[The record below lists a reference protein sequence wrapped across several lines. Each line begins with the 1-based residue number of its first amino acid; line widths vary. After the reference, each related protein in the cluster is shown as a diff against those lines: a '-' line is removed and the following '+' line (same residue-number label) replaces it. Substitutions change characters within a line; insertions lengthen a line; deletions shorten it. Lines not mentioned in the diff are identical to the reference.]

1 LLLERNYVKL
11 KTYGVKTMRN
21 LEAIRKGTV
30 EILTEEGLKKYLKR
44 KRPLRIK
51 FGADPTVPDIHLGHT
66 VILQKLKQFQDLGHK
81 IIFVIGDFTARI
93 GDPSG
98 RIETRKPLSRQEV
111 LKNARTYQDQVFKV
125 LDRKKTKVVF
135 NSTWLDRSTS
145 RDIFDLASKYTV
157 ARMLERD
164 DFSLRYKKEH
174 PISIHEFLYPLI
186 QGYDSIVLKAD
197 VEVGGTDQKFNML
210 VGRTLQQSYGQKSQV
225 VITMPLLEGTDG
237 IKKMSKTYGNYI
249 GISEPPK
256 EIFGKLMSIS
266 DKLMLRYLELLTDIS
281 STELRK
287 MKKDLK
293 SGRLHPKEA
302 KKNLAKKIVETY
314 YNKKEAEKAT
324 KEFEEVFKEKKLP
337 HRIPKVKVSKRKIWI
352 VKLLT
357 ISKMAKS
364 SSEARR
370 LIQQGAV
377 TLDGERIVDPEKE
390 LTIREGTI
398 LKVGKRRFAKIVR

>member
-1 LLLERNYVKL
+1 MRIKYVKL
-11 KTYGVKTMRN
+11 KACGVKTMRN
-21 LEAIRKGTV
+21 LEVARRGTI
-30 EILTEEGLKKYLKR
+30 EILTETELKKRLK
-44 KRPLRIK
+44 KRPLRVK

-66 VILQKLKQFQDLGHK
+66 VVLRKLKQFQDLGHK

-98 RIETRKPLSRQEV
+98 RIETRKPLSRKEV
-111 LKNARTYQDQVFKV
+111 LKNARTYQDQVFKI
-125 LDRKKTKVVF
+125 LNRKKTKVVF
-135 NSTWLDRSTS
+135 NSTWLDKLTS
-145 RDIFDLASKYTV
+145 RNIFNLASRYTV

-164 DFSLRYKKEH
+164 DFSLRYKKKR

-197 VEVGGTDQKFNML
+197 VETGGTDQKFNML
-210 VGRTLQQSYGQKSQV
+210 VGRALQKEYGQRPQV

-237 IKKMSKTYGNYI
+237 IKKMSKTYNNYI

-266 DKLMLRYLELLTDIS
+266 DKLMLRYWELLTNVS
-281 STELRK
+281 PTELAK

-293 SGRLHPKEA
+293 SGRLHPREA
-302 KKNLAKKIVETY
+302 KKNLALRIVEMY
-314 YNKKEAEKAT
+314 HSKKAAKESAR
-324 KEFEEVFKEKKLP
+324 EFEEVFKEKKLP
-337 HRIPKVKVSKRKIWI
+337 RKIQRVKISKKKIWV
-352 VKLLT
+352 VKLL
-357 ISKMAKS
+357 IASKMAES

-377 TLDGERIVDPEKE
+377 TLDGQKITDPEKE
-390 LTIREGTI
+390 LIIREGTI
-398 LKVGKRRFAKIVR
+398 LKVGKRRFARIVGK

>member
-1 LLLERNYVKL
+1 MK
-11 KTYGVKTMRN
+11 N
-21 LEAIRKGTV
+21 LEVIDRGTV
-30 EILTEEGLKKYLKR
+30 EILTENELKKCLRK
-44 KRPLRIK
+44 KRPLRVK

-66 VILQKLKQFQDLGHK
+66 VVLQKLRQFQDLGHK

-98 RIETRKPLSRQEV
+98 RIETRKPLGRKEV
-111 LKNARTYQDQVFKV
+111 LKNAQTYQDQVFKI
-125 LDRKKTKVVF
+125 LNRKKTRVVF
-135 NSTWLDRSTS
+135 NSTWLDKLTS
-145 RDIFDLASKYTV
+145 RNIFNLASKYTV

-197 VEVGGTDQKFNML
+197 IEIGGTDQKFNML
-210 VGRTLQQSYGQKSQV
+210 VGRVLQREYGQKPQV

-237 IKKMSKTYGNYI
+237 IRKMSKTYGNYI
-249 GISEPPK
+249 GISEPSK

-266 DKLMLRYLELLTDIS
+266 DELCLRYWELLTDIS
-281 STELRK
+281 PSELAK
-287 MKKDLK
+287 MKRDLK

-302 KKNLAKKIVETY
+302 KKNLAIRIVEMY
-314 YNKKEAEKAT
+314 HSKKAAKEAA

-337 HRIPKVKVSKRKIWI
+337 HRIPKVKVSKKKIWV

-357 ISKMAKS
+357 ISGMAKS

-377 TLDGERIVDPEKE
+377 TLDGERVTDPEKE
-390 LTIREGTI
+390 LIIREGAI
-398 LKVGKRRFAKIVR
+398 LKVGKRRFAKIVAKSKRR

>member
-1 LLLERNYVKL
+1 MKDA
-11 KTYGVKTMRN
+11 
-21 LEAIRKGTV
+21 EAIRRGTV
-30 EILTEEGLKKYLKR
+30 EILTEEELKKCLRK
-44 KRPLRIK
+44 KRPLRVK

-66 VILQKLKQFQDLGHK
+66 VVLQKLKQFQDLGYK

-98 RIETRKPLSRQEV
+98 RIETRKPLNRKEV
-111 LKNARTYQDQVFKV
+111 LKNARTYQDQVFKI
-125 LDRKKTKVVF
+125 LDKKKTKVVF
-135 NSTWLDRSTS
+135 NSSWLDKLTS
-145 RDIFDLASKYTV
+145 RNIFNLASKYTV

-197 VEVGGTDQKFNML
+197 IEIGGTDQKFNML
-210 VGRTLQQSYGQKSQV
+210 VGRVLQREYGQKPQV

-237 IKKMSKTYGNYI
+237 IRKMSKTYGNYI
-249 GISEPPK
+249 GISEPAK

-266 DKLMLRYLELLTDIS
+266 DELMLRYWELLTDIS
-281 STELRK
+281 PAELSK
-287 MKKDLK
+287 MKRGLR

-302 KKNLAKKIVETY
+302 KKNLAKRIVETY
-314 YNKKEAEKAT
+314 YNKKEAEKAAE
-324 KEFEEVFKEKKLP
+324 EFEEVFKEKKLP
-337 HRIPKVKVSKRKIWI
+337 HRIRRVKIPKKKIWI

-357 ISKMAKS
+357 ISGMVKS

-377 TLDGERIVDPEKE
+377 TLDGERITDPERE
-390 LTIREGTI
+390 LIIRKGAI
-398 LKVGKRRFAKIVR
+398 LKVGKRRFAKIVRK

>member
-1 LLLERNYVKL
+1 MKDS
-11 KTYGVKTMRN
+11 
-21 LEAIRKGTV
+21 EAIRKGTV
-30 EILTEEGLKKYLKR
+30 EILTEDELKDCLKR
-44 KRPLRIK
+44 KRPLRVK

-66 VILQKLKQFQDLGHK
+66 VVLQKLKQFQALGHK

-98 RIETRKPLSRQEV
+98 RMETRKPLSRKEV
-111 LKNARTYQDQVFKV
+111 LRNARTYQDQIFKI
-125 LDRKKTKVVF
+125 LDRKKTRVVF
-135 NSTWLDRSTS
+135 NSAWLDKLIS
-145 RDIFDLASKYTV
+145 RDIFNLASKYTV

-197 VEVGGTDQKFNML
+197 VEIGGTDQKFNML
-210 VGRTLQQSYGQKSQV
+210 VGRALQKEYGQKPQV

-237 IKKMSKTYGNYI
+237 IRKMSKTYGNYI

-256 EIFGKLMSIS
+256 EIFGKLMSVS
-266 DKLMLRYLELLTDIS
+266 DELCLRYWELLTDIS
-281 STELRK
+281 PSELAK
-287 MKKDLK
+287 MKRDLK
-293 SGRLHPKEA
+293 SGRLHPKEV
-302 KKNLAKKIVETY
+302 KKNLALKVVEMYHSKKAA
-314 YNKKEAEKAT
+314 KEAAE
-324 KEFEEVFKEKKLP
+324 EFEEVFKKKKLP
-337 HRIPKVKVSKRKIWI
+337 HRIQKIKIVKKKIWV

-357 ISKMAKS
+357 TSGMVKS

-377 TLDGERIVDPEKE
+377 TLDGEKITDPEKE
-390 LTIREGTI
+390 LIIREGAI
-398 LKVGKRRFAKIVR
+398 LKVGKRRFARIVRK

>member
-1 LLLERNYVKL
+1 MGREYVKL
-11 KTYGVKTMRN
+11 KICGVKAMRN
-21 LEAIRKGTV
+21 LEVIRRGTV
-30 EILTEEGLKKYLKR
+30 EILTENELKKYLK
-44 KRPLRIK
+44 KRPLRVK

-66 VILQKLKQFQDLGHK
+66 VVLQKLKQFQELGHK
-81 IIFVIGDFTARI
+81 VIFVIGDFTARI

-98 RIETRKPLSRQEV
+98 RTKTRKPLSKKKV
-111 LKNARTYQDQVFKV
+111 LENARTYQVQVFKI

-135 NSTWLDRSTS
+135 NSSWLDKLTS
-145 RDIFDLASKYTV
+145 RDIFNLASKYTV

-186 QGYDSIVLKAD
+186 QGYDSITLKAD
-197 VEVGGTDQKFNML
+197 VEIGGTDQKFNML
-210 VGRTLQQSYGQKSQV
+210 VGRALQREYDQKPQV

-237 IKKMSKTYGNYI
+237 TKKMSKTYGNYI
-249 GISEPPK
+249 GISESPK
-256 EIFGKLMSIS
+256 EMFGKLMSIA
-266 DKLMLRYLELLTDIS
+266 DELCLRYWELLTDIS
-281 STELRK
+281 PTELSK

-293 SGRLHPKEA
+293 SRRLHPREA
-302 KKNLAKKIVETY
+302 KKNLAIRIVEMY
-314 YNKKEAEKAT
+314 HSKKAAKEAA

-337 HRIPKVKVSKRKIWI
+337 RRMQKVKVSKRKIWV

-377 TLDGERIVDPEKE
+377 TLDGERVTDPEKE
-390 LTIREGTI
+390 LIIREGTI
-398 LKVGKRRFAKIVR
+398 IKVGKRRFRKIVRK

>member
-1 LLLERNYVKL
+1 MKDSEV
-11 KTYGVKTMRN
+11 
-21 LEAIRKGTV
+21 IRRGTV
-30 EILTEEGLKKYLKR
+30 EILTENELKKCLK
-44 KRPLRIK
+44 KKPLRVK

-66 VILQKLKQFQDLGHK
+66 VVLQKLKQFQELGHK
-81 IIFVIGDFTARI
+81 VIFVIGDFTARI

-111 LKNARTYQDQVFKV
+111 LKNAKTYQEQVFKI

-135 NSTWLDRSTS
+135 NSTWLDKLSA
-145 RDIFDLASKYTV
+145 RDIFNLASKYTV

-164 DFSLRYKKEH
+164 DFFLRYKKEH

-210 VGRTLQQSYGQKSQV
+210 VGRTLQQSYGQKPQV

-237 IKKMSKTYGNYI
+237 ARKMSKTYGNYI

-266 DKLMLRYLELLTDIS
+266 DKLMLRYWELLTDIS
-281 STELRK
+281 PPELTK
-287 MKKDLK
+287 MKRDLK
-293 SGRLHPKEA
+293 SGRLHPKKA
-302 KKNLAKKIVETY
+302 KNNLAIRIVEMY
-314 YNKKEAEKAT
+314 HCKKVAKEAAE
-324 KEFEEVFKEKKLP
+324 EFEEVFKEKKLP
-337 HRIPKVKVSKRKIWI
+337 HRIQRVKITRKKIWI

-357 ISKMAKS
+357 VSGMAKS

-377 TLDGERIVDPEKE
+377 TLSGERIVDPEKE

-398 LKVGKRRFAKIVR
+398 LKVGKRRFARIVKK

>member
-1 LLLERNYVKL
+1 MKDLEV
-11 KTYGVKTMRN
+11 
-21 LEAIRKGTV
+21 IRRGTV
-30 EILTEEGLKKYLKR
+30 EILTEGELKKSLKK
-44 KRPLRIK
+44 KRPLRVK

-66 VILQKLKQFQDLGHK
+66 VVLQKLRQFQDLGHK

-98 RIETRKPLSRQEV
+98 RLETRKPLSRKEV
-111 LKNARTYQDQVFKV
+111 LKNARTYQDQVFKI
-125 LDRKKTKVVF
+125 LDKKKTRVVF
-135 NSTWLDRSTS
+135 NSAWLDRLISQ
-145 RDIFDLASKYTV
+145 DIFNLASKYTV

-197 VEVGGTDQKFNML
+197 VEIGGTDQKFNML
-210 VGRTLQQSYGQKSQV
+210 VGRTLQKEYGQRPQV

-237 IKKMSKTYGNYI
+237 IRKMSKTYGNYI
-249 GISEPPK
+249 GVNDPPK

-266 DKLMLRYLELLTDIS
+266 DELMIRYWELLTDIS
-281 STELRK
+281 PAELTK

-293 SGRLHPKEA
+293 RGRLHPKEA
-302 KKNLAKKIVETY
+302 KKNLALKVVEMYHSKKAA
-314 YNKKEAEKAT
+314 KEAA
-324 KEFEEVFKEKKLP
+324 KEFEEVFREKKLP
-337 HRIPKVKVSKRKIWI
+337 HKIQEIKISKKKIWI
-352 VKLLT
+352 VRLLT
-357 ISKMAKS
+357 ISGMAKT

-377 TLDGERIVDPEKE
+377 TLDGEKITDPEKE
-390 LTIREGTI
+390 LTVEEGSI
-398 LKVGKRRFAKIVR
+398 LKVGKRRFTKIVIESKRRR

>member
-1 LLLERNYVKL
+1 MK
-11 KTYGVKTMRN
+11 N
-21 LEAIRKGTV
+21 LEVIKRGTV
-30 EILTEEGLKKYLKR
+30 EILTENELKKCLR
-44 KRPLRIK
+44 KRPLRVK

-66 VILQKLKQFQDLGHK
+66 VVLQKLKQFQELGHK
-81 IIFVIGDFTARI
+81 VIFVIGDFTARI

-111 LKNARTYQDQVFKV
+111 LKNAKTYQDQVFKI

-135 NSTWLDRSTS
+135 NSTWLDKLTA
-145 RDIFDLASKYTV
+145 RDIFNLASRYTV
-157 ARMLERD
+157 ARMLERN

-186 QGYDSIVLKAD
+186 QGYDSIVLKAN
-197 VEVGGTDQKFNML
+197 VEIGGTDQKFNML
-210 VGRTLQQSYGQKSQV
+210 VGRTLQQSYGQRPQA

-237 IKKMSKTYGNYI
+237 IRKMSKTYGNYI
-249 GISEPPK
+249 GINEPPK
-256 EIFGKLMSIS
+256 EIFGKLMSVS
-266 DKLMLRYLELLTDIS
+266 DELCLRYWELLTDIS
-281 STELRK
+281 PSELAK
-287 MKKDLK
+287 MKRDLK
-293 SGRLHPKEA
+293 SRKLHPKEA
-302 KKNLAKKIVETY
+302 KKNLAIRIVEMY
-314 YNKKEAEKAT
+314 HSKKAAKEAA
-324 KEFEEVFKEKKLP
+324 KEFKEVFKEKKIP
-337 HRIPKVKVSKRKIWI
+337 RKIQKVKIPKKKIWI

-377 TLDGERIVDPEKE
+377 TLDGKKIIDPEKE

-398 LKVGKRRFAKIVR
+398 LKVGKRRFIRIVRK

>member
-1 LLLERNYVKL
+1 MDLEV
-11 KTYGVKTMRN
+11 
-21 LEAIRKGTV
+21 IRRGTV
-30 EILTEEGLKKYLKR
+30 EILTEDELKKCLK
-44 KRPLRIK
+44 KKPLRVK

-66 VILQKLKQFQDLGHK
+66 VVLQKLRQFQDLGHK

-98 RIETRKPLSRQEV
+98 RMETRKPLSRKEV
-111 LKNARTYQDQVFKV
+111 LRNAKTYQDQIFKI
-125 LDRKKTKVVF
+125 LDRKKTRVVF
-135 NSTWLDRSTS
+135 NSIWLDKLTS
-145 RDIFDLASKYTV
+145 QDIFNLASKYTV

-197 VEVGGTDQKFNML
+197 VEIGGTDQKFNML
-210 VGRTLQQSYGQKSQV
+210 VGRALQKECGQKPQV
-225 VITMPLLEGTDG
+225 VITMPLLEGTNG
-237 IKKMSKTYGNYI
+237 IRKMSKTYSNYI
-249 GISEPPK
+249 GINEPPK
-256 EIFGKLMSIS
+256 EIFGKLMSVS
-266 DKLMLRYLELLTDIS
+266 DELCLRYWELLTDIS
-281 STELRK
+281 PAELTK

-293 SGRLHPKEA
+293 RGKLHPKEA
-302 KKNLAKKIVETY
+302 KKNLALKVVEMYHSKKAA
-314 YNKKEAEKAT
+314 KEAAE
-324 KEFEEVFKEKKLP
+324 EFEEVFKEKKLP
-337 HRIPKVKVSKRKIWI
+337 HKIQEIKIPKKKIWV

-357 ISKMAKS
+357 TSGMAKT

-390 LTIREGTI
+390 LTIREGAI
-398 LKVGKRRFAKIVR
+398 LKVGKRRFAKLIK

>member
-1 LLLERNYVKL
+1 MKDLEVIKR
-11 KTYGVKTMRN
+11 
-21 LEAIRKGTV
+21 GTV
-30 EILTEEGLKKYLKR
+30 EILTEEELKKCLK
-44 KRPLRIK
+44 KKPLRVK

-66 VILQKLKQFQDLGHK
+66 VVLQKIRQFQDLGHK

-98 RIETRKPLSRQEV
+98 RMETRKPLSRKEV
-111 LKNARTYQDQVFKV
+111 LRNAKTYQDQIFKI
-125 LDRKKTKVVF
+125 LDRKKTRVVF
-135 NSTWLDRSTS
+135 NSTWLDRLTS
-145 RDIFDLASKYTV
+145 QDIFNLASRYTV

-197 VEVGGTDQKFNML
+197 VEIGGTDQKFNML
-210 VGRTLQQSYGQKSQV
+210 VGRTLQKEYGQRPQV

-237 IKKMSKTYGNYI
+237 IRKMSKTYSNYI

-256 EIFGKLMSIS
+256 EIFGKLMSVS
-266 DKLMLRYLELLTDIS
+266 DELCLRYWELLTDIS
-281 STELRK
+281 PQELTK
-287 MKKDLK
+287 MKRDLK
-293 SGRLHPKEA
+293 SGRLHPKEV
-302 KKNLAKKIVETY
+302 KKDLALRIVEMY
-314 YNKKEAEKAT
+314 HSKKAAKEAA
-324 KEFEEVFKEKKLP
+324 KEFEEVFREKKLP
-337 HRIPKVKVSKRKIWI
+337 HKIQEIKISKKKIWV

-357 ISKMAKS
+357 ISGMTKT

-377 TLDGERIVDPEKE
+377 TLDGEKITDPEKE
-390 LTIREGTI
+390 LTVKEGAI
-398 LKVGKRRFAKIVR
+398 LKVGKRRFAKIVSKKVKD

>member
-1 LLLERNYVKL
+1 MKDSEV
-11 KTYGVKTMRN
+11 
-21 LEAIRKGTV
+21 IRGGTV

-44 KRPLRIK
+44 KRPLKVK

-66 VILQKLKQFQDLGHK
+66 VVLQKLKQFQDLGHK
-81 IIFVIGDFTARI
+81 IIFVVGDFTARI

-98 RIETRKPLSRQEV
+98 RMETRKPLSRKEV
-111 LKNARTYQDQVFKV
+111 LKNARTYQDQVFKI

-135 NSTWLDRSTS
+135 NSTWLDKLTS
-145 RDIFDLASKYTV
+145 RDIFSLASKYTV

-164 DFSLRYKKEH
+164 DFSLRYKKKH

-186 QGYDSIVLKAD
+186 QGYDSIILKAD

-210 VGRTLQQSYGQKSQV
+210 VGRTLQQSYGQKPQV

-249 GISEPPK
+249 GINEPPK
-256 EIFGKLMSIS
+256 EIYGKLMSIS
-266 DKLMLRYLELLTDIS
+266 DKLMLKYWELLTDIS
-281 STELRK
+281 PPALTK
-287 MKKDLK
+287 MKRDLK

-302 KKNLAKKIVETY
+302 KQNLAIRIVEMY
-314 YNKKEAEKAT
+314 HSKRAAKETAE
-324 KEFEEVFKEKKLP
+324 EFEEVFKEKKLP
-337 HRIPKVKVSKRKIWI
+337 RKIPKVKISKRKIWV

-364 SSEARR
+364 SSDARR

-377 TLDGERIVDPEKE
+377 TLDGERITDPEKE
-390 LTIREGTI
+390 LTIKKGVI
-398 LKVGKRRFAKIVR
+398 LKVGKRRFARIVRK

>member
-1 LLLERNYVKL
+1 MKD
-11 KTYGVKTMRN
+11 
-21 LEAIRKGTV
+21 LEAIRRGTV
-30 EILTEEGLKKYLKR
+30 EILTEGELKKSLKK
-44 KRPLRIK
+44 KRPLRVK

-66 VILQKLKQFQDLGHK
+66 VVLQKLRQFQDLGHK

-98 RIETRKPLSRQEV
+98 RMETRKPLSRKEV
-111 LKNARTYQDQVFKV
+111 IRNARTYQDQIFKI
-125 LDRKKTKVVF
+125 LDRKKTRVVF
-135 NSTWLDRSTS
+135 NSAWLDKLTS
-145 RDIFDLASKYTV
+145 QGIFNLASRYTV

-197 VEVGGTDQKFNML
+197 VEIGGTDQKFNML
-210 VGRTLQQSYGQKSQV
+210 VGRTLQKEYGQKPQV
-225 VITMPLLEGTDG
+225 VITMSLLEGTDG
-237 IKKMSKTYGNYI
+237 IRKMSKTYDNYI

-266 DKLMLRYLELLTDIS
+266 DELCLRYWELLTDIS
-281 STELRK
+281 PQELTK
-287 MKKDLK
+287 MKKNLK
-293 SGRLHPKEA
+293 KGRLHPKEV
-302 KKNLAKKIVETY
+302 KKNLALKIVEMY
-314 YNKKEAEKAT
+314 HSKKAAKEAA

-337 HRIPKVKVSKRKIWI
+337 HKIQKIKIPKKKIWI
-352 VKLLT
+352 VRLLT
-357 ISKMAKS
+357 ISGMAKT

-377 TLDGERIVDPEKE
+377 TLDEKRITDPEKE
-390 LTIREGTI
+390 LTVEEGAI
-398 LKVGKRRFAKIVR
+398 LKVGKRRFTKIVIESKRRR

>member
-1 LLLERNYVKL
+1 MK
-11 KTYGVKTMRN
+11 N
-21 LEAIRKGTV
+21 LEVIRRGTV
-30 EILTEEGLKKYLKR
+30 EILTENDLKKCLK
-44 KRPLRIK
+44 KRPLRVK

-66 VILQKLKQFQDLGHK
+66 VVLQKLKQFQELGHK

-98 RIETRKPLSRQEV
+98 RVETRKPLSRQEV
-111 LKNARTYQDQVFKV
+111 LRNARTYQAQVFKI

-135 NSTWLDRSTS
+135 NSIWLDKLTA
-145 RDIFDLASKYTV
+145 RDIFNLASKYTV

-197 VEVGGTDQKFNML
+197 VEIGGTDQKFNML
-210 VGRTLQQSYGQKSQV
+210 VGRALQREFSQKPQV

-256 EIFGKLMSIS
+256 EIYGKLMSIS
-266 DKLMLRYLELLTDIS
+266 DKLMLRYWELLTDIS
-281 STELRK
+281 PSELTK
-287 MKKDLK
+287 MKRDLRN
-293 SGRLHPKEA
+293 GRLHPKET
-302 KKNLAKKIVETY
+302 KKKLAKHIVEIY
-314 YNKKEAEKAT
+314 HT
-324 KEFEEVFKEKKLP
+324 KRAADRAAREFEEVFKEKKLP
-337 HRIPKVKVSKRKIWI
+337 HRIQRVKIPKKKIWI

-377 TLDGERIVDPEKE
+377 TLDGKKITDPEKE
-390 LTIREGTI
+390 LTIREGAI
-398 LKVGKRRFAKIVR
+398 LKVGKRRFAKIVKK

>member
-1 LLLERNYVKL
+1 MEREYVKL
-11 KTYGVKTMRN
+11 KICGVKAMRN
-21 LEAIRKGTV
+21 LEVIRRGTV
-30 EILTEEGLKKYLKR
+30 EILTENELKKYLK
-44 KRPLRIK
+44 KRPLRVK

-66 VILQKLKQFQDLGHK
+66 VVLQKLKQFQELGHK
-81 IIFVIGDFTARI
+81 VIFVIGDFTARI

-98 RIETRKPLSRQEV
+98 RIETRKTLSRQEV
-111 LKNARTYQDQVFKV
+111 LKNARTYQDQVFKI

-135 NSTWLDRSTS
+135 NSTWLDKLTS
-145 RDIFDLASKYTV
+145 RDIFNLASKYTV

-210 VGRTLQQSYGQKSQV
+210 VGRTLQQSYGQKPQV

-237 IKKMSKTYGNYI
+237 IRKMSKTCGNYI
-249 GISEPPK
+249 GISETPK

-266 DKLMLRYLELLTDIS
+266 DKLMLKYWELLTDIS
-281 STELRK
+281 PLELAK
-287 MKKDLK
+287 MKRDLK
-293 SGRLHPKEA
+293 SGRLHPREAKNNLAIRIVEMYHSKKAAKEA
-302 KKNLAKKIVETY
+302 AR
-314 YNKKEAEKAT
+314 
-324 KEFEEVFKEKKLP
+324 EFEEVFKKKKLP
-337 HRIPKVKVSKRKIWI
+337 HRIQKVKIAKKKIWV

-377 TLDGERIVDPEKE
+377 TLDGERVIDPEKE
-390 LTIREGTI
+390 LTIKDGTI
-398 LKVGKRRFAKIVR
+398 LKVGKRRFAKIVGK

>member
-1 LLLERNYVKL
+1 MKDLEV
-11 KTYGVKTMRN
+11 
-21 LEAIRKGTV
+21 IRRGTV
-30 EILTEEGLKKYLKR
+30 EILTKDELKKCLRK
-44 KRPLRIK
+44 KRPLRVK

-66 VILQKLKQFQDLGHK
+66 VVLQKLRQFQDLGHK

-98 RIETRKPLSRQEV
+98 RIETRKPLSRKEV
-111 LKNARTYQDQVFKV
+111 LKNARTYQDQVFKI
-125 LDRKKTKVVF
+125 LDRKKTQIVF
-135 NSTWLDRSTS
+135 NSVWLDKLTS
-145 RDIFDLASKYTV
+145 SDIFNLASKYTV

-164 DFSLRYKKEH
+164 DFSLRYRKEH

-197 VEVGGTDQKFNML
+197 IEIGGTDQKFNML
-210 VGRTLQQSYGQKSQV
+210 VGRVLQREYGQKPQV
-225 VITMPLLEGTDG
+225 VITIPLLEGTDG
-237 IKKMSKTYGNYI
+237 IRKMSKTYDNYI

-256 EIFGKLMSIS
+256 EIFGKIMSIS
-266 DKLMLRYLELLTDIS
+266 DKLMLRYWELVTNIS
-281 STELRK
+281 PAELARIK
-287 MKKDLK
+287 RNLK

-302 KKNLAKKIVETY
+302 KKNLAIRIVKMY
-314 YNKKEAEKAT
+314 HSRKAAKEAAE
-324 KEFEEVFKEKKLP
+324 EFEEVFKEKKLP
-337 HRIPKVKVSKRKIWI
+337 HRIPKVKVSKKKIWV

-377 TLDGERIVDPEKE
+377 TLDGERIIDPEKE

-398 LKVGKRRFAKIVR
+398 LKVGKRRFIRIVGK

>member
-1 LLLERNYVKL
+1 MNDLEVIER
-11 KTYGVKTMRN
+11 
-21 LEAIRKGTV
+21 GTV
-30 EILTEEGLKKYLKR
+30 EVLTEDELKDCLKKG
-44 KRPLRIK
+44 PLRVK
-51 FGADPTVPDIHLGHT
+51 FGADPTLPDIHLGHT
-66 VILQKLKQFQDLGHK
+66 VVLQKLKQFQDLGHK

-98 RIETRKPLSRQEV
+98 RMETRKPLSRREV
-111 LKNARTYQDQVFKV
+111 LKNARTYQEQVFKI

-135 NSTWLDRSTS
+135 NSTWLARLTS
-145 RDIFDLASKYTV
+145 QDIFNLASKYTV

-164 DFSLRYKKEH
+164 DFSLRYRKEH

-186 QGYDSIVLKAD
+186 QGYDSIVLRAD
-197 VEVGGTDQKFNML
+197 VEIGGTDQKFNML
-210 VGRTLQQSYGQKSQV
+210 VGRALQKEYGQKPQV

-237 IKKMSKTYGNYI
+237 TRKMSKTYGNYI

-266 DKLMLRYLELLTDIS
+266 DELCLRYWQLLTDIS
-281 STELRK
+281 PLALSK
-287 MKKDLK
+287 MKGDLK
-293 SGRLHPKEA
+293 KGRLHPREA
-302 KKNLAKKIVETY
+302 KKNLAVRIVEMY
-314 YNKKEAEKAT
+314 HGKRAAKEAA
-324 KEFEEVFKEKKLP
+324 KEFEEVFKEKRLP
-337 HRIPKVKVSKRKIWI
+337 RRIPRVEISKKKVWI

-377 TLDGERIVDPEKE
+377 TLDGERVTDPEKE
-390 LTIREGTI
+390 LIVREGAI
-398 LKVGKRRFAKIVR
+398 LKVGKRRFVKLIR

>member
-1 LLLERNYVKL
+1 MLLKRKYVKL
-11 KTYGVKTMRN
+11 KICGVKAMRN
-21 LEAIRKGTV
+21 LEVIRKGTV
-30 EILTEEGLKKYLKR
+30 EILTGNELKKYLK
-44 KRPLRIK
+44 KRPLRVK
-51 FGADPTVPDIHLGHT
+51 FGADPTVPGIHLGHT
-66 VILQKLKQFQDLGHK
+66 VVLQKLKQFQDLGHK

-98 RIETRKPLSRQEV
+98 RIETRKPLSRPEV
-111 LKNARTYQDQVFKV
+111 LKNARTYQDQIFKI

-135 NSTWLDRSTS
+135 NSSWLDKLTS
-145 RDIFDLASKYTV
+145 RDIFNLASKYTV

-197 VEVGGTDQKFNML
+197 VEIGGTDQKFNML
-210 VGRTLQQSYGQKSQV
+210 VGRTLQQSYGQKPQV

-237 IKKMSKTYGNYI
+237 TRKMSKTYGNYI

-266 DKLMLRYLELLTDIS
+266 DKLMLRYWELLTDIS
-281 STELRK
+281 LVELGK
-287 MKKDLK
+287 MKKNLK
-293 SGRLHPKEA
+293 TGRLHPREV
-302 KKNLAKKIVETY
+302 KKNLAIRIAEMYHSKKAA
-314 YNKKEAEKAT
+314 KEAA
-324 KEFEEVFKEKKLP
+324 KEFEEVFKEKKVP
-337 HRIPKVKVSKRKIWI
+337 RKVQRVKITKKKIWI

-357 ISKMAKS
+357 TARMAKS

-377 TLDGERIVDPEKE
+377 TLDGKRIIDPEKE
-390 LTIREGTI
+390 LTIREGAI
-398 LKVGKRRFAKIVR
+398 LKVGKRRFRKIVKK

>member
-1 LLLERNYVKL
+1 LRTKYVKL
-11 KTYGVKTMRN
+11 KIRGVKAMRN
-21 LEAIRKGTV
+21 LEVIRRGTV
-30 EILTEEGLKKYLKR
+30 EILTENALKKCLK
-44 KRPLRIK
+44 KRPLRVK

-66 VILQKLKQFQDLGHK
+66 VVLQKLKQFQELGHK
-81 IIFVIGDFTARI
+81 VIFVIGDFTARI

-98 RIETRKPLSRQEV
+98 RLETRKPLSRQEV
-111 LKNARTYQDQVFKV
+111 LKNAKTYQDQIFKI

-135 NSTWLDRSTS
+135 NSTWLDKLTARN
-145 RDIFDLASKYTV
+145 IFNLASRYTV

-186 QGYDSIVLKAD
+186 QGYDSIILKAD

-210 VGRTLQQSYGQKSQV
+210 VGRALQRESGQKPQV

-237 IKKMSKTYGNYI
+237 IKKMSKTYDNYI

-266 DKLMLRYLELLTDIS
+266 DELCLRYWELLTDIS
-281 STELRK
+281 LTELSK

-293 SGRLHPKEA
+293 TRRLHPKEA
-302 KKNLAKKIVETY
+302 KKNLAKRVVEIY
-314 YNKKEAEKAT
+314 HNKKAADRAAR
-324 KEFEEVFKEKKLP
+324 EFEEIFKEKKLP
-337 HRIPKVKVSKRKIWI
+337 HRIQRVKIPKKKIWI

-377 TLDGERIVDPEKE
+377 TLDGKKITDPEKE
-390 LTIREGTI
+390 LIIREGTI
-398 LKVGKRRFAKIVR
+398 LKVGKRRFARIVKK

>member
-1 LLLERNYVKL
+1 MMRDLEVIKR
-11 KTYGVKTMRN
+11 
-21 LEAIRKGTV
+21 GTV
-30 EILTEEGLKKYLKR
+30 EILTEDELKKYLK
-44 KRPLRIK
+44 KKKPLRVK

-66 VILQKLKQFQDLGHK
+66 VVLQKLREFQDLGHK

-98 RIETRKPLSRQEV
+98 RIETRKPLSRKEV
-111 LKNARTYQDQVFKV
+111 FKNARTYQDQVFKI

-135 NSTWLDRSTS
+135 NSTWLDKLTS
-145 RDIFDLASKYTV
+145 QDIFNLASKHTV

-186 QGYDSIVLKAD
+186 QGYDSVALKAD
-197 VEVGGTDQKFNML
+197 VEIGGTDQKFNML
-210 VGRTLQQSYGQKSQV
+210 VGRTLQQSYGQKPQV

-237 IKKMSKTYGNYI
+237 IRKMSKTYNNYI

-266 DKLMLRYLELLTDIS
+266 DKLMLRYWELLTNIS
-281 STELRK
+281 PTELSK
-287 MKKDLK
+287 IKKDLK
-293 SGRLHPKEA
+293 KGRLHPKEA
-302 KKNLAKKIVETY
+302 KKNLALRIVEMY
-314 YNKKEAEKAT
+314 HSKKAAKESAR
-324 KEFEEVFKEKKLP
+324 EFEEIFRKKKLP
-337 HRIPKVKVSKRKIWI
+337 RKIPQIRISKKKIWV

-357 ISKMAKS
+357 TSKMAES

-377 TLDGERIVDPEKE
+377 VLDGEKITDPEKE
-390 LTIREGTI
+390 LTIRGGAI
-398 LKVGKRRFAKIVR
+398 LKVGKRRFAKIVGK

>member
-1 LLLERNYVKL
+1 MK
-11 KTYGVKTMRN
+11 N
-21 LEAIRKGTV
+21 LEVIRRGTV
-30 EILTEEGLKKYLKR
+30 EILTEDELKKCLRK
-44 KRPLRIK
+44 KRPLRVK

-66 VILQKLKQFQDLGHK
+66 VVLRKLKQFQDLGHK

-98 RIETRKPLSRQEV
+98 RIETRKPLSRKEV
-111 LKNARTYQDQVFKV
+111 LKNARTYQDQVFKI

-135 NSTWLDRSTS
+135 NSVWLDKLTS
-145 RDIFDLASKYTV
+145 SDIFNLASKYTV

-197 VEVGGTDQKFNML
+197 IEIGGTDQKFNML
-210 VGRTLQQSYGQKSQV
+210 VGRVLQREYGQKPQV
-225 VITMPLLEGTDG
+225 VITIPLLEGTDG
-237 IKKMSKTYGNYI
+237 IRKMSKTYDNYI

-256 EIFGKLMSIS
+256 EIFGKIMSIS
-266 DKLMLRYLELLTDIS
+266 DKLMLRYWELVTNIS
-281 STELRK
+281 PAELARIK
-287 MKKDLK
+287 RNLK

-302 KKNLAKKIVETY
+302 KKNLAIRIVEMY
-314 YNKKEAEKAT
+314 HSRKAAKEAAE
-324 KEFEEVFKEKKLP
+324 EFEEVFKEKKLP
-337 HRIPKVKVSKRKIWI
+337 HRIPKVKVSKKKIWV

-390 LTIREGTI
+390 LVIREGAI
-398 LKVGKRRFAKIVR
+398 LKVGKRRFARIVKK

>member
-1 LLLERNYVKL
+1 MKDLEV
-11 KTYGVKTMRN
+11 
-21 LEAIRKGTV
+21 IRRGTV
-30 EILTEEGLKKYLKR
+30 EILTEGELKKSLKK
-44 KRPLRIK
+44 KRPLWVK

-66 VILQKLKQFQDLGHK
+66 VVLQKLRQFQDLGHK

-98 RIETRKPLSRQEV
+98 RMETRKPLSRKEV
-111 LKNARTYQDQVFKV
+111 LRNAKTYQDQIFKI
-125 LDRKKTKVVF
+125 LDRKKTRVVF
-135 NSTWLDRSTS
+135 NSTWLDRLTS
-145 RDIFDLASKYTV
+145 QDIFNLASKYTV

-197 VEVGGTDQKFNML
+197 VEIGGTDQKFNML
-210 VGRTLQQSYGQKSQV
+210 VGRALQKEYGQRPQV

-237 IKKMSKTYGNYI
+237 IRKMSKTYGNYI
-249 GISEPPK
+249 GISEPSK

-266 DKLMLRYLELLTDIS
+266 DELCLRYWELLTDIS
-281 STELRK
+281 PAELTK

-293 SGRLHPKEA
+293 RGKLHPKEA
-302 KKNLAKKIVETY
+302 KKNLALKVVEMYHSKKAA
-314 YNKKEAEKAT
+314 KEAAE
-324 KEFEEVFKEKKLP
+324 EFEEVFKEKKLP
-337 HRIPKVKVSKRKIWI
+337 HKIQEIKIPKKKIWI
-352 VKLLT
+352 VRLLT
-357 ISKMAKS
+357 ISGMAKS

-377 TLDGERIVDPEKE
+377 ILDEERITDPEKE
-390 LTIREGTI
+390 LTIREGAI
-398 LKVGKRRFAKIVR
+398 LKVGKRRFTKIVIESKRRR